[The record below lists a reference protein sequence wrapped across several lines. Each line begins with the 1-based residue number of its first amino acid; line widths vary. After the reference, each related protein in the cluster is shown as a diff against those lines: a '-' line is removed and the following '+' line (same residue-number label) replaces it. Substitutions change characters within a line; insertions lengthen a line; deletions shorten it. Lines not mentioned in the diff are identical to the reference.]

1 VTNIIYLK
9 IRFIQNFRYQ
19 EFLPERILELR
30 MVGANE
36 VVVEEDEAEV
46 VAAAIH
52 FPGVIGVLH
61 EWLQILLADRDCREY
76 IA

>member
-1 VTNIIYLK
+1 
-9 IRFIQNFRYQ
+9 
-19 EFLPERILELR
+19 
-30 MVGANE
+30 MVSADE

-46 VAAAIH
+46 VALTVH

-61 EWLQILLADRDCREY
+61 ERLQILLADRNGREY

>member
-1 VTNIIYLK
+1 
-9 IRFIQNFRYQ
+9 
-19 EFLPERILELR
+19 
-30 MVGANE
+30 MVSANE
-36 VVVEEDEAEV
+36 MVVKEDKAEV

-61 EWLQILLADRDCREY
+61 EWLQILLADRDCCEH